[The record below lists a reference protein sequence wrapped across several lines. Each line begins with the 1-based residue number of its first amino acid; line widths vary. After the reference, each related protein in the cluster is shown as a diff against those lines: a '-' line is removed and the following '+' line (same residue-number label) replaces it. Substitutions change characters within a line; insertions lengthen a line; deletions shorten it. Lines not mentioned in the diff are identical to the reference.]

1 MVQLHPQLH
10 HLDAMDEVPAKGR
23 GKGRKEG
30 DEERPGE
37 NEARAIDVKIKA
49 AEDGEAAMVAGNLEL
64 LKKMQDEK
72 WHTYDWVDAEVSIY
86 PSLVPSHAFLLTPI
100 HQTEESWQ
108 TYEGCMINQE
118 LEDLPQ
124 LESALDSESYL
135 DQMSAPR
142 IDPARPELTGW
153 AMKQNRKKQRDG
165 ESSEE
170 SPEEG

>member
-1 MVQLHPQLH
+1 MIGLCFANLVMIFPEDLHLSPVSAVVQLHPQLH

-72 WHTYDWVDAEVSIY
+72 WHTYDWVDAEVSI
-86 PSLVPSHAFLLTPI
+86 SLPCSRYAFLLTPACRS
-100 HQTEESWQ
+100 TR
-108 TYEGCMINQE
+108 
-118 LEDLPQ
+118 
-124 LESALDSESYL
+124 
-135 DQMSAPR
+135 PR
-142 IDPARPELTGW
+142 SRGRHTKAV
-153 AMKQNRKKQRDG
+153 
-165 ESSEE
+165 
-170 SPEEG
+170 